1 MGFRQAWALGLM
13 AMIALSGCGKSSS
26 SQGAAVKTANDPKEQ
41 GAAEIEAKASETV
54 KAKTTE
60 FTTYGDKQ
68 AAAAEKIVAEDKREV
83 REARGSEKKK

>member
-1 MGFRQAWALGLM
+1 MGLRQSWAFGLI
-13 AMIALSGCGKSSS
+13 AMIALSGCGKPSSS
-26 SQGAAVKTANDPKEQ
+26 PDAAVKTANDPKEQ

-54 KAKTTE
+54 KAKTAE

-68 AAAAEKIVAEDKREV
+68 AASAEKIVAEDKLEV